1 MDITADPCDDFYRF
15 ACGGWMEENVIPDG
29 RNKWGRFYELRGAVD
44 DDLKGKARE
53 CEPENIYHLFN
64 IEILQTLEIVTS
76 EENEGKPASVIKLRN
91 MFSSCMDTDTMEADG
106 IPQQLLHAAAWEL
119 GGWPAVI
126 DNWGPEK

>member
-1 MDITADPCDDFYRF
+1 
-15 ACGGWMEENVIPDG
+15 MEEISGEGFMNWEEQWMMIWKV
-29 RNKWGRFYELRGAVD
+29 
-44 DDLKGKARE
+44 GKARE

-64 IEILQTLEIVTS
+64 NEILQTLEIVTS

>member
-1 MDITADPCDDFYRF
+1 MSGCNHKINRPPTTVLSPSPTN
-15 ACGGWMEENVIPDG
+15 EN
-29 RNKWGRFYELRGAVD
+29 
-44 DDLKGKARE
+44 
-53 CEPENIYHLFN
+53 EPENIYHLFN

>member
-1 MDITADPCDDFYRF
+1 M
-15 ACGGWMEENVIPDG
+15 
-29 RNKWGRFYELRGAVD
+29 D
-44 DDLKGKARE
+44 DDLK
-53 CEPENIYHLFN
+53 
-64 IEILQTLEIVTS
+64 EIVTS

>member
-1 MDITADPCDDFYRF
+1 MWTQ
-15 ACGGWMEENVIPDG
+15 
-29 RNKWGRFYELRGAVD
+29 
-44 DDLKGKARE
+44 
-53 CEPENIYHLFN
+53 NIYHLFN